1 MTVSKKIIPSVLL
14 AVAVAMPVG
23 VTLAATLLTKEQI
36 TQEVTKTHPGS
47 MIEKAAMEQV
57 KGKEVW
63 VVNLKDKQGKPH
75 TLHYDATTGKPM

>member
-47 MIEKAAMEQV
+47 MIENAAMKQE

-63 VVNLKDKQGKPH
+63 VVNIKDRQGKPQ

>member
-63 VVNLKDKQGKPH
+63 VVNLKDKQGKAH